1 MRHVRKVLFL
11 TVMLLV
17 VAATALAE
25 LPVNG
30 TIGLYLDDSD
40 GNDLSR
46 AGVVKQG
53 EPFELV
59 VKMNSGTQ
67 PDAVIFQITELNLL
81 YPGVF
86 KTSTWRYNDSF
97 MTLGQE
103 DIGEYVFAFME
114 CAPEGELEILRVGY
128 NHVSGDFPNDIPLY
142 IGGSPNT
149 ELHLP
154 ALEGAPGY
162 VSCDHEGWALAP
174 EPWDDDSYDPT
185 TIAGVT
191 ETGGLLVLNPS
202 HMVPIGSA
210 TVSTL
215 KAKF

>member
-1 MRHVRKVLFL
+1 MRHVDKVLFL
-11 TVMLLV
+11 TLVLLM
-17 VAATALAE
+17 VAATAPAE

-46 AGVVKQG
+46 AGVVKKG

-59 VKMNSGTQ
+59 VKMNVGAQPSG
-67 PDAVIFQITELNLL
+67 VIFQMTELNLL

-103 DIGEYVFAFME
+103 DVGEYVFALME
-114 CAPEGELEILRVGY
+114 CAPDGELEILRVGY
-128 NHVSGDFPNDIPLY
+128 NHVSGPFPKDVPLY

-162 VSCDHEGWALAP
+162 VGCDDNSWSVAP
-174 EPWDDDSYDPT
+174 EPWDDDSFDPT
-185 TIAGVT
+185 TLAGIT
-191 ETGGLLVLNPS
+191 ETDGLLLLNPS
-202 HMVPIGSA
+202 YMVPIGSA

-215 KAKF
+215 KARF